1 MVGQGLAQ
9 KLIADDSDLINL
21 TLLAIY
27 REPKP
32 LSISF
37 GLKCRGISE
46 FCHDL
51 LTSG

>member
-9 KLIADDSDLINL
+9 KLIADVSDLINL

-32 LSISF
+32 
-37 GLKCRGISE
+37 K
-46 FCHDL
+46 DL
-51 LTSG
+51 NRMCSTSLERLIWTQL